1 MSITFRR
8 LYADEID
15 VRVNQITEKSVSV
28 LLYKDAR
35 ADMNILDET
44 VGAENWQRRHA
55 RDNANCIVSIWDS
68 EKGQWIEKEDTG
80 TESNTEK
87 EKGLASDSFKRACT
101 NWGIGRE
108 LYKAPRIYIP
118 LEKVDVRER
127 NGKKVCYTRFAVKS
141 IDYDAKGNITSL
153 EITDEDGEPL
163 YTYPKAKSKAAPKV
177 EKTPKVE
184 KPPLK
189 VKTSTYD
196 KLKAEIKRTNVR
208 ETDIGL
214 KYNVTALSALTE
226 AQAQEII
233 KKLATKPTMN
243 AGA

>member
-1 MSITFRR
+1 MGITFRR

-15 VRVNQITEKSVSV
+15 VRVNQIAEKSVSV

-127 NGKKVCYTRFAVKS
+127 NGKKVCYTRFAVKA

-163 YTYPKAKSKAAPKV
+163 YTYPKAKSKAAHKV
-177 EKTPKVE
+177 EE
-184 KPPLK
+184 KPLTI
-189 VKTSTYD
+189 KTSTYD